1 MSRIKLF
8 LIGSAITLGI
18 GGAIASRPT
27 DYCETQTQYFQW
39 GTSYF
44 PAGVYGSDYV
54 CLSSAGVCT
63 FYRPNP
69 LDPNGYAPCRTGTLQ
84 WVGVAGSRPA
94 GVISEGFGPSR

>member
-8 LIGSAITLGI
+8 LIGSAIAIGV
-18 GGAIASRPT
+18 GGALASRPT
-27 DYCETQTQYFQW
+27 DICESQTQYFQW

-44 PAGVYGSDYV
+44 PAGQYGTDYV

-69 LDPNGYAPCRTGTLQ
+69 FSGYVPCRTGTFE
-84 WVGVAGSRPA
+84 WVGIAGARSKDVIRVGSGTSR
-94 GVISEGFGPSR
+94 

>member
-1 MSRIKLF
+1 MSRVKLF
-8 LIGSAITLGI
+8 LIASAIVIGV

-27 DYCETQTQYFQW
+27 AYCETQTQYFQW

-44 PAGVYGSDYV
+44 PAGSYGTDYV

-69 LDPNGYAPCRTGTLQ
+69 LNPNGYVPCRTGTFE
-84 WVGVAGSRPA
+84 WVGLKPA
-94 GVISEGFGPSR
+94 AR